1 MAVTKA
7 LVQAVPYEKSSKV
20 EVWDLA
26 IKYENDAEGDA
37 TYYTTTFSTTVDAT
51 DHDGNTIF
59 TKKAKG
65 LWTKSELEAL
75 LPISN
80 WDAAFDSQVDTV
92 ITNPVIDPIA
102 DESFSIPS

>member
-7 LVQAVPYEKSSKV
+7 LIKTIPHVTSNRV
-20 EVWDLA
+20 EQWEME

-37 TYYTTTFSTTVDAT
+37 TYYTTTFSTTVEAT

-59 TKKAKG
+59 TKKAKD